1 MQTEN
6 DFMLAARALC
16 DSDDTDETVKK
27 LASDMV
33 QTAHFLSGFSSVM
46 EPTFARMV
54 SRLASLGLTAQLLNE
69 IKTYA
74 PRRDVRPRFCPVTF
88 SRGESAFNFFGVHDT
103 ITERVCLFYGKPT
116 ARDVSQRM
124 NANPDY
130 AQSFEWRPV
139 LSTDL
144 IAPLPE

>member
-16 DSDDTDETVKK
+16 DYDATDETVKK
-27 LASDMV
+27 LADDMV

-54 SRLASLGLTAQLLNE
+54 TRLASVGLTGQLLNE
-69 IKTYA
+69 IDL
-74 PRRDVRPRFCPVTF
+74 RSRFRPVKF
-88 SRGESAFNFFGVHDT
+88 SRGEDAPNFFGVHDT
-103 ITERVCLFYGKPT
+103 INGLVCLFHAKPT
-116 ARDVSQRM
+116 ARYVSQRM
-124 NANPDY
+124 NDNLNY
-130 AQSFEWRPV
+130 AQGFEWRPV
-139 LSTDL
+139 LPTDS